1 MRSSMRR
8 KQQARKALSMLLVKS
23 FSCLFSKVTLFILI
37 GVGACWGR
45 ALFILHSKLMNVGSG
60 VSALLS
66 KRELGKANS
75 LLGRARGLV
84 K

>member
-1 MRSSMRR
+1 MYSCA
-8 KQQARKALSMLLVKS
+8 QACDSKKATSEKS
-23 FSCLFSKVTLFILI
+23 PFYSCLFSKVTLFILL
-37 GVGACWGR
+37 GVGAIWGR
-45 ALFILHSKLMNVGSG
+45 ALLILHSKLMNVRSG